1 MLKEKK
7 ISIRYQLIVAVV
19 LTLMPITFI
28 FYYFVSRAITQ
39 MNGQIA
45 NANENTLRGYRN
57 SIQEEILQIDSF
69 FYGILEDEKKEE
81 LEEIFLEEHFLNP
94 SAAVFAVA
102 SKWGDFL
109 YSFNPIA
116 EYTEER
122 KEELKVL
129 LKKWREEAAERQGWF
144 IVTEGG
150 ASYMLRIFRAGENE
164 FFCIADLE
172 KISKRAQLE
181 LWNLQ

>member
-1 MLKEKK
+1 MLREKK
-7 ISIRYQLIVAVV
+7 VSIRYQLIVTVV

-28 FYYFVSRAITQ
+28 FYFFVSRAITQ
-39 MNGQIA
+39 MNAQIA

-69 FYGILEDEKKEE
+69 FYGILEDGKKEE

-102 SKWGDFL
+102 SKGGDFL

-122 KEELKVL
+122 KEDFLQCVHRNQPHPL
-129 LKKWREEAAERQGWF
+129 H
-144 IVTEGG
+144 IS
-150 ASYMLRIFRAGENE
+150 ASSLPV
-164 FFCIADLE
+164 
-172 KISKRAQLE
+172 
-181 LWNLQ
+181 